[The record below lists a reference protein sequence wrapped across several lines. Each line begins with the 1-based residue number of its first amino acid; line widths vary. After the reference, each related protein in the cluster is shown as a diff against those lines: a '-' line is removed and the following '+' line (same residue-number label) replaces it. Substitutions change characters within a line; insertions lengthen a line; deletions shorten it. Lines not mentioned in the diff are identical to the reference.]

1 MNDPRDDHAMGLAL
15 DQARNAWLV
24 GEVPVGAVIL
34 RQGQVIATGYNR
46 PITTND
52 PTAHAEIEAI
62 RAACRD
68 LATLD
73 LTGSIL
79 YTNVEPC
86 WMCAYAIRQTRIST
100 VIFGTSNTEVGSV
113 HSSVA
118 VLIDARVA
126 MPVPHVEAGL
136 LRDECDQLVA
146 AYRNQ

>member
-1 MNDPRDDHAMGLAL
+1 MTSPEQSMQRCLELGRIAASHGDA
-15 DQARNAWLV
+15 
-24 GEVPVGAVIL
+24 PVGSVIVRDGQIIAEGIEAV
-34 RQGQVIATGYNR
+34 RSN
-46 PITTND
+46 ND